1 MGVDPLSWQVFTT
14 LKRSIHLSRQL
25 LMRRT
30 ADKGGH
36 PAQAGCLLVIAHREG
51 ITQRELADTLH
62 LAPASVTT
70 MLQRME
76 RQGVIE
82 RWNDEVDQRLTR
94 IRLTEEGAR
103 LNAQLAAV
111 SADVIAATISPLSA
125 HDRAELIRIL
135 NLLADNTAAEL
146 ERLDA

>member
-1 MGVDPLSWQVFTT
+1 
-14 LKRSIHLSRQL
+14 
-25 LMRRT
+25 
-30 ADKGGH
+30 
-36 PAQAGCLLVIAHREG
+36 
-51 ITQRELADTLH
+51 
-62 LAPASVTT
+62 